1 MTHSLIKTALGA
13 MVLLSMMACTTNYYD
28 EEKYN
33 EYIKYNSP
41 VDSVDQYHQW
51 RLTEERSYKIT
62 ANVNQDVEKVM
73 LLTANPLSSTKAEV
87 MNEFVIAK
95 GESKWMTVSVPM
107 IQSTLYAALV
117 DKDGIYYVKSFPV
130 TQTEVNF
137 SGGINTGT
145 PIGTMKPQTYSY
157 LYEKDFPLV
166 GDYDYNDLVFRIGVE
181 HTTPKQVVVHVT
193 LSAVGCDV
201 QLAGF
206 FRVMGCKFDDIDS
219 VTTANGKTFNDNL
232 PAGSKNFVKS
242 YDLLICSTKNQPV
255 ITVCADAHWA
265 MDPYQSIMEN
275 TGAIALRKYYNTS
288 LDASPEYES
297 RNSVS
302 QSYIIYFKDSTIAEN
317 ITLEEI
323 DPFIVENYNGGL
335 YEIHLDELKAS
346 QVLYNYQVEFKIKDL
361 PWALLVPS
369 NDFKYPLEGVQIGFY
384 KRTDTGVVFSDGAYK
399 TTGHAFGAWVENHK
413 AALDWYNYP
422 DESQVWIF

>member
-13 MVLLSMMACTTNYYD
+13 MALLSTIACTTNYYD

-87 MNEFVIAK
+87 MNESVIAK

-130 TQTEVNF
+130 TQTEIDF

-145 PIGTMKPQTYSY
+145 PVATLKPQTYTY

-232 PAGSKNFVKS
+232 PAGSKNFVRS

-255 ITVCADAHWA
+255 ITICADAHWA
-265 MDPYQSIMEN
+265 MDPYQSTMEN

-288 LDASPEYES
+288 LEASQEYES

>member
-13 MVLLSMMACTTNYYD
+13 MVLLSAMACTTNYYD
-28 EEKYN
+28 EEKYE

-107 IQSTLYAALV
+107 IQSTLYVALV

-130 TQTEVNF
+130 TQTEIDF

-145 PIGTMKPQTYSY
+145 PVATLKPQTYTY

-232 PAGSKNFVKS
+232 PAGSKNFVRS

>member
-1 MTHSLIKTALGA
+1 M
-13 MVLLSMMACTTNYYD
+13 LLSAMACTTNYYD
-28 EEKYN
+28 EEKYE

-62 ANVNQDVEKVM
+62 ANVSQDVEKVM
-73 LLTANPLSSTKAEV
+73 LLTANPLSSTNAEV
-87 MNEFVIAK
+87 MNESVIAK

-145 PIGTMKPQTYSY
+145 PIGTLKPQTYSY
-157 LYEKDFPLV
+157 IYEKDFPLV

-201 QLAGF
+201 QLAGY
-206 FRVMGCKFDDIDS
+206 FRVMGCNFDDIDS
-219 VTTANGKTFNDNL
+219 VTTVNGKTFNDNL
-232 PAGSKNFVKS
+232 PAGSKNFVRS

-413 AALDWYNYP
+413 AALDWYYYP

>member
-1 MTHSLIKTALGA
+1 MTLSLIKTTLGA
-13 MVLLSMMACTTNYYD
+13 MMLLSMMACTTNYYD

-87 MNEFVIAK
+87 MNESVIAK

-130 TQTEVNF
+130 TQTEIDF

-145 PIGTMKPQTYSY
+145 PVATLKPQTYTY

-201 QLAGF
+201 QLAGY
-206 FRVMGCKFDDIDS
+206 FRVMGCNFDDIDS
-219 VTTANGKTFNDNL
+219 VTTVNGKTFNDNL
-232 PAGSKNFVKS
+232 PAGSKNFVRS
-242 YDLLICSTKNQPV
+242 YDLLICSPKNQAV

-265 MDPYQSIMEN
+265 MDPYQSTMEN

>member
-1 MTHSLIKTALGA
+1 MTLSLIKTTLGA
-13 MVLLSMMACTTNYYD
+13 MMLLSMMACTTNYYD

-62 ANVNQDVEKVM
+62 ANVSQDVEKVM
-73 LLTANPLSSTKAEV
+73 LLTANPLSSTNAEV
-87 MNEFVIAK
+87 MNESVIAK
-95 GESKWMTVSVPM
+95 GESKWMMVSVPM
-107 IQSTLYAALV
+107 IQSTLYVALV
-117 DKDGIYYVKSFPV
+117 DKDGIYYVKSFPA

-145 PIGTMKPQTYSY
+145 PIGTLKPQTYSY
-157 LYEKDFPLV
+157 IYEKDFPLV

-193 LSAVGCDV
+193 LSAVGCNE
-201 QLAGF
+201 QLAGY
-206 FRVMGCKFDDIDS
+206 FRVMGCKYDDIDS

-232 PAGSKNFVKS
+232 PAGSKNFVRS

-323 DPFIVENYNGGL
+323 DPFIVKNYNSGV
-335 YEIHLDELKAS
+335 YEVHLDELKAS
-346 QVLYNYQVEFKIKDL
+346 QVLYNYQVEFRIKDL
-361 PWALLVPS
+361 PWALLIPS
-369 NDFKYPLEGVQIGFY
+369 DDFKYPLEGVQIGFY

>member
-1 MTHSLIKTALGA
+1 MTHSLIKTTLGA
-13 MVLLSMMACTTNYYD
+13 MVLLSAMACTTNYYD

-62 ANVNQDVEKVM
+62 ANVSQDVEKVM

-130 TQTEVNF
+130 TQTEIDF

-145 PIGTMKPQTYSY
+145 PVATLKPQTYTY

-193 LSAVGCDV
+193 LSGVGCNE

-232 PAGSKNFVKS
+232 PAGSKNFVRS

>member
-87 MNEFVIAK
+87 MNESVIAK

-130 TQTEVNF
+130 TQTEIDF

-145 PIGTMKPQTYSY
+145 PVATLKPQTYTY
-157 LYEKDFPLV
+157 LYEKDFPV
-166 GDYDYNDLVFRIGVE
+166 GWRLRLQRSRI
-181 HTTPKQVVVHVT
+181 
-193 LSAVGCDV
+193 
-201 QLAGF
+201 
-206 FRVMGCKFDDIDS
+206 
-219 VTTANGKTFNDNL
+219 
-232 PAGSKNFVKS
+232 
-242 YDLLICSTKNQPV
+242 
-255 ITVCADAHWA
+255 
-265 MDPYQSIMEN
+265 PYRCG
-275 TGAIALRKYYNTS
+275 TYNTQ
-288 LDASPEYES
+288 ASGGS
-297 RNSVS
+297 RNAVS
-302 QSYIIYFKDSTIAEN
+302 C
-317 ITLEEI
+317 
-323 DPFIVENYNGGL
+323 GL
-335 YEIHLDELKAS
+335 RRSACRIF
-346 QVLYNYQVEFKIKDL
+346 Q
-361 PWALLVPS
+361 
-369 NDFKYPLEGVQIGFY
+369 
-384 KRTDTGVVFSDGAYK
+384 SDGLQFRRYR
-399 TTGHAFGAWVENHK
+399 
-413 AALDWYNYP
+413 
-422 DESQVWIF
+422 

>member
-13 MVLLSMMACTTNYYD
+13 MVLLSAMACTTNYYD

-87 MNEFVIAK
+87 MNESVIAK
-95 GESKWMTVSVPM
+95 GESKWIMVSVPM
-107 IQSTLYAALV
+107 IQSTLYVALV
-117 DKDGIYYVKSFPV
+117 DKDGVYYVKSFPV

-145 PIGTMKPQTYSY
+145 PIETLKPQTYSY
-157 LYEKDFPLV
+157 IYEKDFPLV

-193 LSAVGCDV
+193 LSAVGCNE
-201 QLAGF
+201 QLAGY

-232 PAGSKNFVKS
+232 PAGSKNFVRS

-317 ITLEEI
+317 ITLEEL

-399 TTGHAFGAWVENHK
+399 TSGHAFGAWVENHK
-413 AALDWYNYP
+413 AALDWYYFP

>member
-13 MVLLSMMACTTNYYD
+13 MVLLSAMACTTNYYD
-28 EEKYN
+28 EEKYE

-73 LLTANPLSSTKAEV
+73 LLTANPLSSTNAEV
-87 MNEFVIAK
+87 MNESVIAK
-95 GESKWMTVSVPM
+95 GESKWMMVSVPM
-107 IQSTLYAALV
+107 IQSTLYVALV

-145 PIGTMKPQTYSY
+145 PIGTLKPQTYSY
-157 LYEKDFPLV
+157 IYEKDFPLV

-193 LSAVGCDV
+193 LSAVGCNE

-232 PAGSKNFVKS
+232 PAGSKNFVRS

-323 DPFIVENYNGGL
+323 DPFIVKNYNSGV
-335 YEIHLDELKAS
+335 YEVHLDELKAS
-346 QVLYNYQVEFKIKDL
+346 QVLYNYQVEFRIKDL
-361 PWALLVPS
+361 PWALLIPS
-369 NDFKYPLEGVQIGFY
+369 DDFKYPLEGVQIGFY

>member
-1 MTHSLIKTALGA
+1 MTHSLIKTTLGA
-13 MVLLSMMACTTNYYD
+13 MMLLSMMACTTNYYD

-62 ANVNQDVEKVM
+62 ANVSQDVEKVM

-145 PIGTMKPQTYSY
+145 PIGTLKPQTYSY
-157 LYEKDFPLV
+157 IYEKDFPLV

-193 LSAVGCDV
+193 LSAVGCNE
-201 QLAGF
+201 QLAGY

-232 PAGSKNFVKS
+232 PAGSKNFVRS

-323 DPFIVENYNGGL
+323 DPFIVKNYNSGV
-335 YEIHLDELKAS
+335 YEVHLDELKAS
-346 QVLYNYQVEFKIKDL
+346 QVLYNYQVEFRIKDL
-361 PWALLVPS
+361 PWALLIPS

-413 AALDWYNYP
+413 VALDWYYYP

>member
-1 MTHSLIKTALGA
+1 
-13 MVLLSMMACTTNYYD
+13 
-28 EEKYN
+28 
-33 EYIKYNSP
+33 
-41 VDSVDQYHQW
+41 
-51 RLTEERSYKIT
+51 
-62 ANVNQDVEKVM
+62 M

-87 MNEFVIAK
+87 MNESVIAK
-95 GESKWMTVSVPM
+95 GESKWIMVSVPM
-107 IQSTLYAALV
+107 IQSTLYVALV
-117 DKDGIYYVKSFPV
+117 DKDGIYYVKVFPV
-130 TQTEVNF
+130 TQTEIDF

-145 PIGTMKPQTYSY
+145 PVATLKPQTYTY

-166 GDYDYNDLVFRIGVE
+166 GDYDYNDLIFRIGVE

-201 QLAGF
+201 QLAGY
-206 FRVMGCKFDDIDS
+206 FRVMGCKYDDIDS

-232 PAGSKNFVKS
+232 PAGSKNFVRS

-265 MDPYQSIMEN
+265 MDPYQSTMEN

-288 LDASPEYES
+288 LEASQEYES

-317 ITLEEI
+317 ITLEEL

-384 KRTDTGVVFSDGAYK
+384 KRTDTGVAFSDGAYK

-413 AALDWYNYP
+413 AALDWYYYP

>member
-1 MTHSLIKTALGA
+1 
-13 MVLLSMMACTTNYYD
+13 MVLLSAMACTTNYYD
-28 EEKYN
+28 EEKYE

-73 LLTANPLSSTKAEV
+73 LLTANPLSSTNAEV
-87 MNEFVIAK
+87 MNESVIAK
-95 GESKWMTVSVPM
+95 GESKWMMVSVPM
-107 IQSTLYAALV
+107 IQSTLYVALV

-145 PIGTMKPQTYSY
+145 PIGTLKPQTYSY
-157 LYEKDFPLV
+157 IYEKDFPLV

-193 LSAVGCDV
+193 LSAVGCNE

-232 PAGSKNFVKS
+232 PAGSKNFVRS

-323 DPFIVENYNGGL
+323 DPFIVKNYNSGV
-335 YEIHLDELKAS
+335 YEVHLDELKAS
-346 QVLYNYQVEFKIKDL
+346 QVLYNYQVEFRIKDL
-361 PWALLVPS
+361 PWALLIPS
-369 NDFKYPLEGVQIGFY
+369 DDFKYPLEGVQIGFY

>member
-13 MVLLSMMACTTNYYD
+13 MVLLSAMACTTNYYD
-28 EEKYN
+28 EEKYE

-201 QLAGF
+201 QLAGY
-206 FRVMGCKFDDIDS
+206 FRVMGCKYDDIDS

-242 YDLLICSTKNQPV
+242 YDLLICSPKNQPV

-265 MDPYQSIMEN
+265 MDPYQSTMEN

>member
-1 MTHSLIKTALGA
+1 MTHSLIKTTLGA
-13 MVLLSMMACTTNYYD
+13 MMLLSMMACTTNYYD

-62 ANVNQDVEKVM
+62 ANVSQDVEKVM

-87 MNEFVIAK
+87 MNESVIAK
-95 GESKWMTVSVPM
+95 GESKWMMVSVPM
-107 IQSTLYAALV
+107 IQSTLYVALV
-117 DKDGIYYVKSFPV
+117 DKDGVYYIKSFPV

-145 PIGTMKPQTYSY
+145 PIGTLKPQTYSY
-157 LYEKDFPLV
+157 IYEKDFPLV

-232 PAGSKNFVKS
+232 PAGSKNFVRS

-323 DPFIVENYNGGL
+323 DPFIVKNYNSGV
-335 YEIHLDELKAS
+335 YEVHLDELKAS
-346 QVLYNYQVEFKIKDL
+346 QVLYNYQVEFRIKDL
-361 PWALLVPS
+361 PWALLIPS

-413 AALDWYNYP
+413 AALDWYYYP

>member
-1 MTHSLIKTALGA
+1 MTHSLIKTTLGA
-13 MVLLSMMACTTNYYD
+13 MALLSTMACTTNYYD

-62 ANVNQDVEKVM
+62 ANVIQDVEKVM

-87 MNEFVIAK
+87 MNESVIAK

-107 IQSTLYAALV
+107 IQTTLYVALV
-117 DKDGIYYVKSFPV
+117 DKDGIYYVKSFPA

-145 PIGTMKPQTYSY
+145 PIGTLKPQTYSY
-157 LYEKDFPLV
+157 IYEKDFPLV

-181 HTTPKQVVVHVT
+181 HKTPKQVVVHVM

-201 QLAGF
+201 QLAGY
-206 FRVMGCKFDDIDS
+206 FRVMGCKYDDIDS

-232 PAGSKNFVKS
+232 PAGSKNFVRS

-265 MDPYQSIMEN
+265 MDPYQSTMEN
-275 TGAIALRKYYNTS
+275 TGAISLRKYYNTS
-288 LDASPEYES
+288 LDASQEYES

-317 ITLEEI
+317 ITLEEL

-413 AALDWYNYP
+413 AALDWYYYP
-422 DESQVWIF
+422 DESQVWLF

>member
-1 MTHSLIKTALGA
+1 MTHSLIKTTLGA
-13 MVLLSMMACTTNYYD
+13 MVLLSSMACTTNYYD
-28 EEKYN
+28 EEKYE

-41 VDSVDQYHQW
+41 VDSVDQSHQW
-51 RLTEERSYKIT
+51 RRTAERSAKIT

-87 MNEFVIAK
+87 MNESVIAK
-95 GESKWMTVSVPM
+95 GESKWIMVSVPM
-107 IQSTLYAALV
+107 IQSTLYVALV
-117 DKDGIYYVKSFPV
+117 DKDGIYYVKVFPV
-130 TQTEVNF
+130 TQTEVDF

-145 PIGTMKPQTYSY
+145 PIGTLKPQTYSY
-157 LYEKDFPLV
+157 IYEKDFPLV

-181 HTTPKQVVVHVT
+181 HTTPNQVVVHVT
-193 LSAVGCDV
+193 LSAVGCNE
-201 QLAGF
+201 QLAGY

-232 PAGSKNFVKS
+232 PAGSKNFVRS

-302 QSYIIYFKDSTIAEN
+302 QSYIIHFKESGIAEN

-323 DPFIVENYNGGL
+323 DPFIVKNYNGGV

-346 QVLYNYQVEFKIKDL
+346 QVLYNYQVEFRIKDL
-361 PWALLVPS
+361 PWALLIPS

-413 AALDWYNYP
+413 AALDWYYYP

>member
-13 MVLLSMMACTTNYYD
+13 MLLLSAMACTTNYYD
-28 EEKYN
+28 EEKYE

-62 ANVNQDVEKVM
+62 ANVIQNIEKVM
-73 LLTANPLSSTKAEV
+73 LLTANPLFSTKAEV
-87 MNEFVIAK
+87 MNESVIAK

-107 IQSTLYAALV
+107 IQTTLYVALV
-117 DKDGIYYVKSFPV
+117 DTAGTYYVKSFPA

-145 PIGTMKPQTYSY
+145 PIGVLKPQTYSY

-181 HTTPKQVVVHVT
+181 HTTSKQVVVRVT
-193 LSAVGCDV
+193 LSAVGCNE
-201 QLAGF
+201 QLAGY
-206 FRVMGCKFDDIDS
+206 FRVLGCKYDDIES

-232 PAGSKNFVKS
+232 PAGSKQLVNN

-265 MDPYQSIMEN
+265 MDPYQSTMEN

-288 LDASPEYES
+288 LDASAEYES
-297 RNSVS
+297 RNPVS
-302 QSYIIYFKDSTIAEN
+302 QSYIINFKESGIADN

-323 DPFIVENYNGGL
+323 DPFIVKNYNGGL

-346 QVLYNYQVEFKIKDL
+346 QVLYNYQVEFRIKDL

-384 KRTDTGVVFSDGAYK
+384 KRTETGVVFSDGAYK

-413 AALDWYNYP
+413 AALDWYYYP

>member
-1 MTHSLIKTALGA
+1 
-13 MVLLSMMACTTNYYD
+13 MM
-28 EEKYN
+28 
-33 EYIKYNSP
+33 
-41 VDSVDQYHQW
+41 
-51 RLTEERSYKIT
+51 
-62 ANVNQDVEKVM
+62 
-73 LLTANPLSSTKAEV
+73 
-87 MNEFVIAK
+87 
-95 GESKWMTVSVPM
+95 VSVPM
-107 IQSTLYAALV
+107 IQSTLYVALV
-117 DKDGIYYVKSFPV
+117 DKDGVYYVKSFPV

-145 PIGTMKPQTYSY
+145 PIGTLKPQTYSY
-157 LYEKDFPLV
+157 IYEKDFPLV

-193 LSAVGCDV
+193 LSAVGCNE
-201 QLAGF
+201 QLAGYL
-206 FRVMGCKFDDIDS
+206 RVMGCKFDDIDS

-232 PAGSKNFVKS
+232 PAGSKNFVRS

-323 DPFIVENYNGGL
+323 DPFIVKNYNSGV
-335 YEIHLDELKAS
+335 YEVHLDELKAS
-346 QVLYNYQVEFKIKDL
+346 QVLYNYQVEFRIKDL
-361 PWALLVPS
+361 PWALLIPS

-413 AALDWYNYP
+413 VALDWYYYP

>member
-13 MVLLSMMACTTNYYD
+13 MVLLSAMACTTNYYD

-87 MNEFVIAK
+87 MNESVIAK

-107 IQSTLYAALV
+107 IQTTLYVALV
-117 DKDGIYYVKSFPV
+117 DKDGIYYVKSFPA

-201 QLAGF
+201 QLAGY
-206 FRVMGCKFDDIDS
+206 FRVMGCNFDDIDS
-219 VTTANGKTFNDNL
+219 VTTVNGKTFNDNL
-232 PAGSKNFVKS
+232 PAGSKNFVRS
-242 YDLLICSTKNQPV
+242 YDLLICSPKNQLV

-413 AALDWYNYP
+413 AALDWYYYP

>member
-13 MVLLSMMACTTNYYD
+13 MVLLSAMACTTNYYD
-28 EEKYN
+28 EEKYE

-62 ANVNQDVEKVM
+62 ANVSQDVEKVM

-87 MNEFVIAK
+87 MNESVIAK

-117 DKDGIYYVKSFPV
+117 DKDGIYYVKSFPA

-145 PIGTMKPQTYSY
+145 PIGTLKPQTYSY
-157 LYEKDFPLV
+157 IYEKDFPLV

-193 LSAVGCDV
+193 LSAVGCNE
-201 QLAGF
+201 QLAGY

-232 PAGSKNFVKS
+232 PAGSKNFVRS

-302 QSYIIYFKDSTIAEN
+302 QSYIIYFKDSTVAEN
-317 ITLEEI
+317 ITLEEL

-335 YEIHLDELKAS
+335 YEVHLDELKAS
-346 QVLYNYQVEFKIKDL
+346 QVLYNYQVEFRIKDL
-361 PWALLVPS
+361 PWALLIPS

>member
-1 MTHSLIKTALGA
+1 MTHSLIKTTLGA
-13 MVLLSMMACTTNYYD
+13 MALLSIVACTTNYYD
-28 EEKYN
+28 EEKYE

-62 ANVNQDVEKVM
+62 ANVSLDVEKVM
-73 LLTANPLSSTKAEV
+73 LLTANPLSSKKAEI
-87 MNEFVIAK
+87 MNEGVIAK
-95 GESKWMTVSVPM
+95 GESKQMMVSVPM
-107 IQSTLYAALV
+107 TQTTLYAALV
-117 DKDGIYYVKSFPV
+117 DTNGEYYVKSFPV
-130 TQTEVNF
+130 TQMEVDF

-145 PIGTMKPQTYSY
+145 PIGTLKPQTYSY
-157 LYEKDFPLV
+157 IYEKDFPLV
-166 GDYDYNDLVFRIGVE
+166 GDYDYNDLVYRISVE

-193 LSAVGCDV
+193 LSAVGCNE
-201 QLAGF
+201 QLAGY
-206 FRVMGCKFDDIDS
+206 FRVMGCKYDDIDS

-232 PAGSKNFVKS
+232 PAGSKNLVHN

-265 MDPYQSIMEN
+265 MDPYQSTMEN
-275 TGAIALRKYYNTS
+275 TGAISLRKYYNTS
-288 LDASPEYES
+288 LVASQEYES

-302 QSYIIYFKDSTIAEN
+302 QSYIIYFKDSTVAEN

-323 DPFIVENYNGGL
+323 DPFIVKNYNGGV
-335 YEIHLDELKAS
+335 YEIHLDELKSS

-399 TTGHAFGAWVENHK
+399 TSGHAFGAWVENHK
-413 AALDWYNYP
+413 AALDWYFYP

>member
-1 MTHSLIKTALGA
+1 MTHSLIKTTLGA
-13 MVLLSMMACTTNYYD
+13 MMLLSMMACTTNYYD

-62 ANVNQDVEKVM
+62 ANVSQDVEKVM

-87 MNEFVIAK
+87 MNESVIAK
-95 GESKWMTVSVPM
+95 GESKWMMVSVPM
-107 IQSTLYAALV
+107 IQSTLYVALV
-117 DKDGIYYVKSFPV
+117 DKDGVYYVKSFPV

-145 PIGTMKPQTYSY
+145 PIETLKPQTYSY
-157 LYEKDFPLV
+157 IYEKDFPLV

-193 LSAVGCDV
+193 LSAVGCNE
-201 QLAGF
+201 QLAGY

-232 PAGSKNFVKS
+232 PAGSKNFVRS

-323 DPFIVENYNGGL
+323 DPFIVKNYNSGV
-335 YEIHLDELKAS
+335 YEVHLDELKAS
-346 QVLYNYQVEFKIKDL
+346 QVLYNYQVEFRIKDL
-361 PWALLVPS
+361 PWALLIPS

-413 AALDWYNYP
+413 VALDWYYYP

>member
-13 MVLLSMMACTTNYYD
+13 MALLSTIACTTNYYD

-87 MNEFVIAK
+87 MNESVIAK

-130 TQTEVNF
+130 TQTEIDF

-145 PIGTMKPQTYSY
+145 PVATLKPQTYTY

-232 PAGSKNFVKS
+232 PAGSKNFVRS

-255 ITVCADAHWA
+255 ITICADAHWA
-265 MDPYQSIMEN
+265 MDPYQSTMEN

-288 LDASPEYES
+288 LEASQEYES

-302 QSYIIYFKDSTIAEN
+302 QSYIIYFKESGIADN

>member
-1 MTHSLIKTALGA
+1 MTLSLIKTTLGA
-13 MVLLSMMACTTNYYD
+13 MMLLSMMACTTNYYD

-130 TQTEVNF
+130 TQTEIDF

-145 PIGTMKPQTYSY
+145 PVATLKPQTYTY

-201 QLAGF
+201 QLAGY
-206 FRVMGCKFDDIDS
+206 FRVMGCNFDDIDS
-219 VTTANGKTFNDNL
+219 VTTVNGKTFNDNL
-232 PAGSKNFVKS
+232 PAGSKNFVRS
-242 YDLLICSTKNQPV
+242 YDLLICSPKNQAV

-265 MDPYQSIMEN
+265 MDPYQSTMEN

>member
-13 MVLLSMMACTTNYYD
+13 MMLLSMMACTTNYYD

-130 TQTEVNF
+130 TQTEIDF

-145 PIGTMKPQTYSY
+145 PVATLKPQTYTY

-166 GDYDYNDLVFRIGVE
+166 GDYDYNDLIFRIGVE

-201 QLAGF
+201 QLAGY
-206 FRVMGCKFDDIDS
+206 FRVMGCNFDDIDS
-219 VTTANGKTFNDNL
+219 VTTVNGKTFNDNL

-242 YDLLICSTKNQPV
+242 YDLLICSSKNQPV